1 MTPPDLGS
9 GRGEVLARR
18 YLLLEPLATGGMSVI
33 WRAFDQSLQRMV
45 AVKVLRDRAR
55 VRSEARAAARLT
67 HPDLVEVYDCGET
80 VTPGGR
86 VVGYV
91 VTRLFDGQPLAERVA
106 EGALPW
112 REAATIVVRLAGA
125 LGELHARGLVHRD
138 VTADN
143 VLLTGDGPKLL
154 DFGIAAAEG
163 SAPDDYGTP
172 PYVAPERLAGVAVH
186 PTVDCYALGV
196 LLFEMVTGRV
206 PYPETTWEQVESARR
221 TGAPPR
227 LAGVPRAVAR
237 VCADCLSPDPA
248 ARPSAERIA
257 EELTTALAPRR
268 LPWVGRSH
276 GRWVVGAAVV
286 GALAWW
292 GVTKD
297 HPAPS
302 TPSPHASLPSAQ
314 ATSRPSAVLGW
325 TEGVLAV
332 QPTLETA
339 VDAFHQALDRGASCA
354 GTPADV
360 ALDLRQVLDGA
371 VRAGNVDH
379 LWRKLDDRRREGRL
393 APRCQTDL
401 RHRLT
406 QISRAL

>member
-1 MTPPDLGS
+1 MIPPDQ
-9 GRGEVLARR
+9 GEVLARR
-18 YLLLEPLATGGMSVI
+18 YLLLEPLARGGMSVI
-33 WRAFDQSLQRMV
+33 WRAFDQSLQRTV

-55 VRSEARAAARLT
+55 VRIEARAAARIT
-67 HPDLVEVYDCGET
+67 HPDLVEVYDCGES

-91 VTRLFDGQPLAERVA
+91 VTRLLDGRPLAERVA
-106 EGALPW
+106 EGTLPW
-112 REAATIVVRLAGA
+112 REAAMIVVRLAGA

-154 DFGIAAAEG
+154 DFGIAAASG
-163 SAPDDYGTP
+163 AAPDDYGTP

-186 PTVDCYALGV
+186 PAVDCYALGV

-237 VCADCLSPDPA
+237 VCAACLSPTPS
-248 ARPSAERIA
+248 ARPPAEKVA
-257 EELTTALAPRR
+257 AELTRALAGGPGARR
-268 LPWVGRSH
+268 VAGAA
-276 GRWVVGAAVV
+276 VAAVV

-292 GVTKD
+292 GIAQD

-302 TPSPHASLPSAQ
+302 TPTPQ
-314 ATSRPSAVLGW
+314 AKPPVLGW
-325 TEGVLAV
+325 ADEV
-332 QPTLETA
+332 TLETA
-339 VDAFHQALDRGASCA
+339 VDAFHQALASGVSCA
-354 GTPADV
+354 GTPPDV
-360 ALDLRQVLDGA
+360 ALDLRQVLDGG

-379 LWRKLDDRRREGRL
+379 LWQKLDDRRREGRL

-401 RHRLT
+401 LRHLT
-406 QISRAL
+406 AIRRAL